1 MKIIIKI
8 DDSEQ
13 FNVYDK
19 FDEEEIFFKIV
30 VLLIKENNIEVV
42 NIIVISSI

>member
-30 VLLIKENNIEVV
+30 VLLSIENNIEVFI
-42 NIIVISSI
+42 IIVISSM